1 MPFKSSVFA
10 YVKLQASVYVR
21 EWALERWEESTRVD
35 LPSEMPLIKEII
47 RETNERDRAI
57 AEANGLTEVTE
68 LENTYAP

>member
-1 MPFKSSVFA
+1 
-10 YVKLQASVYVR
+10 
-21 EWALERWEESTRVD
+21 
-35 LPSEMPLIKEII
+35 MPLIKEII